1 MDEQERQLK
10 LQAGK
15 EAVSLYK
22 ILINEGLF
30 IHHDLFIN
38 YIVLIVLV
46 FLRMWGACMQDAV
59 VLYTN
64 VILSSLLVTHIL
76 IHYTHIHTLTH
87 ITPTA
92 ASVPEEEAS
101 GKEEEA
107 QSRFFFICKCHRSQD
122 QLTQPLHRGGQ
133 LGH

>member
-1 MDEQERQLK
+1 M
-10 LQAGK
+10 
-15 EAVSLYK
+15 
-22 ILINEGLF
+22 
-30 IHHDLFIN
+30 H
-38 YIVLIVLV
+38 
-46 FLRMWGACMQDAV
+46 DAV

-64 VILSSLLVTHIL
+64 VILSSLLVTHYTPTL
-76 IHYTHIHTLTH
+76 HTYTHTH

-107 QSRFFFICKCHRSQD
+107 QSRFFIICKCHRSQD

-133 LGH
+133 LGHQ